1 MRALIGK
8 KLGMTQVYD
17 DGKLLPV
24 TAIAVGPCTVVQRK
38 TVENDGVNAVQV
50 GFEDQKEQRLSKAAK
65 GHFKKAGSPAKK
77 YVREFALD
85 EGEDLKPGETV
96 DVKMFEGTSH
106 VDVIGITK
114 GQGFQGVMK
123 RHRMGG
129 GPMSHGHMWH
139 RRVGAIG
146 MRTWPARILKNKRM
160 PGHMGNV
167 RVTTQNLKVVQVRAD
182 DNVLLVKGAVPGPT
196 GAIVI
201 VRKAIK
207 KSAKA

>member
-24 TAIAVGPCTVVQRK
+24 TVIAVGPCTVVQRK
-38 TVENDGVNAVQV
+38 TVEGDGVNAVQV
-50 GFEDQKEQRLSKAAK
+50 GFEDQKEHRVSKALQ
-65 GHFKKAGSPAKK
+65 GHFKKAGSTAKK
-77 YVREFALD
+77 VVREFALD
-85 EGEDLKPGETV
+85 EGEDLKPGEKV
-96 DVKMFEGTSH
+96 DVKLFDGVTH
-106 VDVIGITK
+106 VDVIGVSK
-114 GQGFQGVMK
+114 GRGFQGVMR
-123 RHRMGG
+123 RHHMGG

-182 DNVLLVKGAVPGPT
+182 DNVILVKGAVPGPT

-207 KSAKA
+207 KTSKA